1 MSNNT
6 EINTKYKDRLF
17 NFIFGSEENRE
28 WTLSLYNAVNGSD
41 YTDASQ
47 IEFNTLSDVLFL
59 RMRNDTS
66 FIISDIMSVYEH
78 QSTYNPNMPLRLL
91 QYVGDL
97 YAGYIAKHKL
107 NKYGKKLIE
116 LPVPKLVVFYN
127 GEKDTAD
134 ESILRLSD
142 SFPKELRKKTDIEVV
157 VRMVNINYGRNM
169 ELMKDCKPLEE
180 YSWFV
185 DEVRSNQKDHD
196 LTTSVKIALD
206 AMPKDYMIREFLVA
220 NRQEVEGMLDTEYNE
235 AEVME
240 LFKEEGR
247 EEGREEGSLR
257 TLVRLVI
264 RKMKKDKTVEEI
276 VEDLEEDKDT
286 IELIYNT
293 AKQFVPDYDEG
304 KIVETILGIDGPKK

>member
-17 NFIFGSEENRE
+17 NFIFGREENRE

-41 YTDASQ
+41 YTDASL

-59 RMRNDTS
+59 RMKNDTS

-107 NKYGKKLIE
+107 NKFGKKLIT

-134 ESILRLSD
+134 ESILKLSD
-142 SFPKELRKKTDIEVV
+142 SFPKGSRDKSDIEVS
-157 VRMVNINYGRNM
+157 VRMVNINYGRNKG
-169 ELMKDCKPLEE
+169 LMNYCKPLEE

-185 DEVRSNQKDHD
+185 EKVRSNQKNHD
-196 LTTSVKIALD
+196 LTTSVKLALD
-206 AMPKDYMIREFLVA
+206 SMPKDYMIREFLVT

-247 EEGREEGSLR
+247 EEGLEEGSLR
-257 TLVRLVI
+257 TLIRLVT
-264 RKMKKDKTVEEI
+264 RKMKKEKTIEEI
-276 VEDLEEDKDT
+276 VEDLEEDRED
-286 IELIYNT
+286 IERIYKT
-293 AKQFVPDYDEG
+293 AKLFEPDYDED
-304 KIVETILGIDGPKK
+304 KIVEAIFGKEE

>member
-17 NFIFGSEENRE
+17 NFIFGREENRE

-41 YTDASQ
+41 YTDASL

-59 RMRNDTS
+59 RMKNDTS

-97 YAGYIAKHKL
+97 YAGYIAKNRL
-107 NKYGKKLIE
+107 NKFGKKLIM

-142 SFPKELRKKTDIEVV
+142 SFLQESRDKTDIEVN
-157 VRMVNINYGRNM
+157 VRMVNINYGRNKQ
-169 ELMKDCKPLEE
+169 LMNYCKPLAE
-180 YSWFV
+180 YAWFV
-185 DEVRSNQKDHD
+185 DEVRSNQKNHD
-196 LTTSVKIALD
+196 LTASVKLALD
-206 AMPKDYMIREFLVA
+206 SMPNNYVIREFLVT

-257 TLVRLVI
+257 TLVKQVT
-264 RKMKKDKTVEEI
+264 RKMKKEKTIEEI
-276 VEDLEEDKDT
+276 VEDLEENRET
-286 IELIYNT
+286 IERIYKT
-293 AKQFVPDYDEG
+293 AKLFAPEYDEE
-304 KIVETILGIDGPKK
+304 KIVEALLETDKR

>member
-17 NFIFGSEENRE
+17 NFIFGREENRE

-97 YAGYIAKHKL
+97 YGGYIAKHKL
-107 NKYGKKLIE
+107 NKYGKKLIN

-134 ESILRLSD
+134 ESVLRLSD
-142 SFPKELRKKTDIEVV
+142 SFPEENKKKADIEVT
-157 VRMVNINYGRNM
+157 VRMVNINYGRNI
-169 ELMKDCKPLEE
+169 ELMKYCKPLEE

-185 DEVRSNQKDHD
+185 DEVRSNQNNHD
-196 LTTSVKIALD
+196 LTTSVKLALD
-206 AMPKDYMIREFLVA
+206 SMPKDYMIREFLVT

-240 LFKEEGR
+240 LFKAEGKEEGI
-247 EEGREEGSLR
+247 EEGSLR
-257 TLVRLVI
+257 TLVRQVI
-264 RKMKKDKTVEEI
+264 RKIKKDKTVEEI
-276 VEDLEEDKDT
+276 VEDLEEDKET
-286 IELIYNT
+286 IERIYNT
-293 AKQFVPDYDEG
+293 AQKYAPEYDED
-304 KIVETILGIDGPKK
+304 KIVDALMEID